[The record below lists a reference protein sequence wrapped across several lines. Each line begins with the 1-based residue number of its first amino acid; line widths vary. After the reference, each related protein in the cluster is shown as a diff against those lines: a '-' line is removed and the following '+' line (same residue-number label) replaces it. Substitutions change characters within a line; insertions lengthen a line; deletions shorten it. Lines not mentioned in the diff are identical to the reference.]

1 MDTTFDKLVT
11 TDAQSGLIVT
21 RGIPLSSFISENV
34 MNTSNEEFILDLSQR
49 STTTTT
55 EIINKNHSIDII
67 DNWENNSTYNYTDSI
82 DDDLNRI
89 LIINNDNKLN
99 IEQSLTDQLKH
110 HSIQEDSLSDSSN
123 RNQSKLDLYYSTKK
137 THSSSNRIIIIHELK
152 PCLNISQLNSTN
164 FLWSK
169 YLSYI
174 GERSVSDEFFD
185 HYSASI
191 ESGFEI
197 NMQLEYCYDIQHD
210 LYWLTQIQLVSHSL
224 ILLHYVGL
232 PDDDTSND
240 FWAYIYGQRCHP
252 IGWCKEN
259 SKLML
264 PPPIVTKRA
273 IQQTTTT
280 TTLHNNHTILNGNEK
295 QLNMIKGDTTNINQT
310 PPTYLFDK
318 EIGLNPSE
326 QLKKGMLLELQ
337 DINRPWT
344 LWFVRIINNRGGRLH
359 LRYITNIT
367 EDEEEDSSLDIHI
380 FYLDRRVHFIGWQSN
395 NSSIF
400 FYDIPICLK
409 LITID
414 KEKLI
419 DICLNQ
425 SKKQFLPLN
434 LFKAQEE
441 IIKHRFNEGMKL
453 EIFESNKQNIHIGR
467 IGHIHNDYYFDI
479 IIDNDDDNNTNE
491 LSFIGYS
498 THPHI
503 LPAHWAA
510 EHKLALMNGK
520 SIRQTEDYWNLYTE
534 KNGIENLAPERCF
547 NLITLNAAGNNRVEP
562 GMKMEM
568 IYTLNNK
575 DYVFSVT
582 LIHVADHL
590 MWLRIDDTSLFND
603 DKLFYHVLPI
613 NSLDVFPVGWAKFN
627 GFDLITP
634 IQYQT
639 IIKTYEQNRYDL
651 FSSVT
656 HYPKIPRV
664 YLNEVYLLTIYVNI
678 ECFCGPHFCSSRL
691 TRIPSKFGPGP
702 YRHVLID
709 MFHYLL
715 SALSTNAHRALRR
728 LDHQINSEIISNMKT
743 EYIKAA
749 KRSSKL
755 IRPISIPNEPRS
767 IYHYL
772 RHICIQLEACPNLF
786 SIIRIDN
793 HCPDKCHILTN
804 TFAFS
809 THSKHKRSQLR
820 AAQNRYR
827 KQKSLLCH
835 LKNTSIT
842 SNISSPV
849 VEELPTTDIQTTII
863 NTNDILPTIPIP
875 LPGCDRQT
883 RGFRFHIERKTHTIT
898 RTNKKQKL
906 INTNDTSTINIKQ
919 EPIEINNITSEV
931 VSSSSTNHSI
941 KESKRSC
948 ISKKRRCASPSIVCR
963 SASPVTLN
971 ILSSNSNPSSPSNK
985 NKKKRTTLSTSQSL
999 NDLNN
1004 CSNILKP
1011 NIESQNSSSSS
1022 SSSFIRPIQ
1031 QYSIPPPIDP
1041 RNPVTWN
1048 VNDVCW
1054 YLNESGCSFALKTIK
1069 EQEIDGAALLLL
1081 DDLNTVQ
1088 DLLEF
1093 KLGPAVKFCHVVE
1106 QLRTQVID
1114 TFHSSPPLKTSS
1126 RLSTN

>member
-1 MDTTFDKLVT
+1 MLSLKTF
-11 TDAQSGLIVT
+11 
-21 RGIPLSSFISENV
+21 
-34 MNTSNEEFILDLSQR
+34 
-49 STTTTT
+49 
-55 EIINKNHSIDII
+55 
-67 DNWENNSTYNYTDSI
+67 
-82 DDDLNRI
+82 
-89 LIINNDNKLN
+89 
-99 IEQSLTDQLKH
+99 
-110 HSIQEDSLSDSSN
+110 
-123 RNQSKLDLYYSTKK
+123 
-137 THSSSNRIIIIHELK
+137 
-152 PCLNISQLNSTN
+152 
-164 FLWSK
+164 
-169 YLSYI
+169 
-174 GERSVSDEFFD
+174 
-185 HYSASI
+185 
-191 ESGFEI
+191 
-197 NMQLEYCYDIQHD
+197 
-210 LYWLTQIQLVSHSL
+210 
-224 ILLHYVGL
+224 
-232 PDDDTSND
+232 
-240 FWAYIYGQRCHP
+240 
-252 IGWCKEN
+252 
-259 SKLML
+259 
-264 PPPIVTKRA
+264 
-273 IQQTTTT
+273 
-280 TTLHNNHTILNGNEK
+280 
-295 QLNMIKGDTTNINQT
+295 
-310 PPTYLFDK
+310 
-318 EIGLNPSE
+318 
-326 QLKKGMLLELQ
+326 
-337 DINRPWT
+337 
-344 LWFVRIINNRGGRLH
+344 
-359 LRYITNIT
+359 
-367 EDEEEDSSLDIHI
+367 
-380 FYLDRRVHFIGWQSN
+380 
-395 NSSIF
+395 
-400 FYDIPICLK
+400 
-409 LITID
+409 
-414 KEKLI
+414 
-419 DICLNQ
+419 
-425 SKKQFLPLN
+425 
-434 LFKAQEE
+434 
-441 IIKHRFNEGMKL
+441 
-453 EIFESNKQNIHIGR
+453 
-467 IGHIHNDYYFDI
+467 
-479 IIDNDDDNNTNE
+479 
-491 LSFIGYS
+491 
-498 THPHI
+498 
-503 LPAHWAA
+503 
-510 EHKLALMNGK
+510 
-520 SIRQTEDYWNLYTE
+520 
-534 KNGIENLAPERCF
+534 
-547 NLITLNAAGNNRVEP
+547 
-562 GMKMEM
+562 
-568 IYTLNNK
+568 
-575 DYVFSVT
+575 
-582 LIHVADHL
+582 
-590 MWLRIDDTSLFND
+590 
-603 DKLFYHVLPI
+603 
-613 NSLDVFPVGWAKFN
+613 
-627 GFDLITP
+627 
-634 IQYQT
+634 
-639 IIKTYEQNRYDL
+639 L

>member
-55 EIINKNHSIDII
+55 TEIINKNHSIDII
-67 DNWENNSTYNYTDSI
+67 DNWENNSTCNYTDSI

-89 LIINNDNKLN
+89 LIINNNDNKLN

-191 ESGFEI
+191 ES
-197 NMQLEYCYDIQHD
+197 
-210 LYWLTQIQLVSHSL
+210 VSHSL

-590 MWLRIDDTSLFND
+590 MWLRIDDTNLFND

-639 IIKTYEQNRYDL
+639 IIKTYEQNRY
-651 FSSVT
+651 
-656 HYPKIPRV
+656 
-664 YLNEVYLLTIYVNI
+664 E
-678 ECFCGPHFCSSRL
+678 
-691 TRIPSKFGPGP
+691 
-702 YRHVLID
+702 
-709 MFHYLL
+709 
-715 SALSTNAHRALRR
+715 
-728 LDHQINSEIISNMKT
+728 
-743 EYIKAA
+743 
-749 KRSSKL
+749 
-755 IRPISIPNEPRS
+755 
-767 IYHYL
+767 
-772 RHICIQLEACPNLF
+772 
-786 SIIRIDN
+786 
-793 HCPDKCHILTN
+793 
-804 TFAFS
+804 
-809 THSKHKRSQLR
+809 
-820 AAQNRYR
+820 
-827 KQKSLLCH
+827 
-835 LKNTSIT
+835 
-842 SNISSPV
+842 
-849 VEELPTTDIQTTII
+849 
-863 NTNDILPTIPIP
+863 
-875 LPGCDRQT
+875 
-883 RGFRFHIERKTHTIT
+883 
-898 RTNKKQKL
+898 
-906 INTNDTSTINIKQ
+906 
-919 EPIEINNITSEV
+919 
-931 VSSSSTNHSI
+931 
-941 KESKRSC
+941 
-948 ISKKRRCASPSIVCR
+948 
-963 SASPVTLN
+963 
-971 ILSSNSNPSSPSNK
+971 
-985 NKKKRTTLSTSQSL
+985 
-999 NDLNN
+999 
-1004 CSNILKP
+1004 
-1011 NIESQNSSSSS
+1011 
-1022 SSSFIRPIQ
+1022 
-1031 QYSIPPPIDP
+1031 
-1041 RNPVTWN
+1041 
-1048 VNDVCW
+1048 
-1054 YLNESGCSFALKTIK
+1054 
-1069 EQEIDGAALLLL
+1069 
-1081 DDLNTVQ
+1081 
-1088 DLLEF
+1088 
-1093 KLGPAVKFCHVVE
+1093 
-1106 QLRTQVID
+1106 
-1114 TFHSSPPLKTSS
+1114 
-1126 RLSTN
+1126 